1 MLIHD
6 EKPKILI
13 LGGYGTFGKKITTKL
28 AEDPHLQVIVAG
40 RSLQKAQTLVDSIHK
55 KNPNANVKAL
65 VLDWHKND
73 FSEKLKGNADVVIH
87 SAGPF
92 QGQDYIVAQ
101 ACIDLKIHYLDLAD
115 GRDFVT
121 HIGQLDAKAK
131 ENGVV
136 VISGASSVPGLSSV
150 IIDTYAPR
158 FAILREIEFGIASAN
173 KIERGDATIT
183 GILGYLGKPFQR
195 LENGQWKT
203 VFGWQNLHRHYYGD
217 NIGLRWHGNLDIP
230 DLALLPARYPSL
242 KSVVFHAGL
251 EVSFLHLTMWHMS
264 WLSRAKVVRDWA
276 FFHKSITAMSRW
288 FSRYGSD
295 VGGMYVTMKGSSQRY
310 QPLEINWNLVAEK
323 GHGPYIPAIPSI
335 ILVKKILKGLIP
347 PGAQPCLG
355 MFTLK
360 EFEKVASHWSIY
372 TTTEVTES

>member
-1 MLIHD
+1 MLIHK

-13 LGGYGTFGKKITTKL
+13 LGGYGTFGKRIATKL
-28 AEDPHLQVIVAG
+28 AEDLDLQVIVAG
-40 RSLQKAQTLVDSIHK
+40 RSLQKAQNLVDSILL
-55 KNPNANVKAL
+55 KNPKANVKAL
-65 VLDWHKND
+65 ALDWRAND
-73 FSEKLKGNADVVIH
+73 FPQKLKDNADVVIH

-101 ACIDLKIHYLDLAD
+101 TCIELKIHYLDLAD

-131 ENGVV
+131 ENEVV

-150 IIDTYAPR
+150 IIETFAPQ

-173 KIERGDATIT
+173 KLDRGDATIT
-183 GILGYLGKPFQR
+183 AILGYVGKPFQR
-195 LENGQWKT
+195 LENGKWKT

-217 NIGLRWHGNLDIP
+217 NIGLRWHGNCDIP

-264 WLSRAKVVRDWA
+264 WLSRMKIVKDWS

-288 FSRYGSD
+288 FSRFGTD
-295 VGGMYVTMKGSSQRY
+295 VGGMYVSMKGSSQRY

-323 GHGPYIPAIPSI
+323 GHGPNIPTIPSI
-335 ILVKKILKGLIP
+335 ILVKKILEGKIS
-347 PGAQPCLG
+347 PGAQPCLA

-360 EFEKVASHWSIY
+360 EFEKVASQWSIY
-372 TTTEVTES
+372 TTIEETES